1 MRRRQFIT
9 MLGGAAATW
18 PLTARAQR
26 PSERPLIGLVS
37 GARQSSTQG
46 ILSAFREGLREL
58 GYDEGRN
65 IDIVSRFADGRD
77 ERLPALAEE
86 LVRLQPALIV
96 PPGVNAAV
104 SVEHVTTTIPIV
116 SWALADAVHLGLV
129 ASYAHPGGNVTG
141 ITPYVDGL
149 PAKQMELAR
158 AVVPGAGKVGLLGN
172 MNDPKAPPQRQE
184 IEDAARSLEV
194 TVIVPELRNPED
206 LDGALRL
213 LAGERVDVVIVLQ
226 TTMTLSE
233 GWHIAALAIA
243 HRLPTV
249 FGYREN
255 VDAGGLISYGVDQ
268 RWCSRRAAAYVHK
281 ILHGTAPGDL
291 PVEFPTKLIMVVNLK
306 TAKALGLTMPPALLF
321 QADEVIK

>member
-1 MRRRQFIT
+1 M
-9 MLGGAAATW
+9 
-18 PLTARAQR
+18 
-26 PSERPLIGLVS
+26 
-37 GARQSSTQG
+37 
-46 ILSAFREGLREL
+46 
-58 GYDEGRN
+58 
-65 IDIVSRFADGRD
+65 
-77 ERLPALAEE
+77 
-86 LVRLQPALIV
+86 
-96 PPGVNAAV
+96 
-104 SVEHVTTTIPIV
+104 
-116 SWALADAVHLGLV
+116 V

-243 HRLPTV
+243 HRLQPSS
-249 FGYREN
+249 
-255 VDAGGLISYGVDQ
+255 DIAKMSMPAG
-268 RWCSRRAAAYVHK
+268 
-281 ILHGTAPGDL
+281 
-291 PVEFPTKLIMVVNLK
+291 
-306 TAKALGLTMPPALLF
+306 
-321 QADEVIK
+321 

>member
-1 MRRRQFIT
+1 MEMSETRGPDRARGIGGVRMRRRQFIT

-46 ILSAFREGLREL
+46 LLS
-58 GYDEGRN
+58 
-65 IDIVSRFADGRD
+65 
-77 ERLPALAEE
+77 
-86 LVRLQPALIV
+86 
-96 PPGVNAAV
+96 
-104 SVEHVTTTIPIV
+104 
-116 SWALADAVHLGLV
+116 
-129 ASYAHPGGNVTG
+129 
-141 ITPYVDGL
+141 
-149 PAKQMELAR
+149 
-158 AVVPGAGKVGLLGN
+158 N
-172 MNDPKAPPQRQE
+172 MNEPKAPPQRQE

-243 HRLPTV
+243 HRLQPSS
-249 FGYREN
+249 
-255 VDAGGLISYGVDQ
+255 DIAKMSMPAG
-268 RWCSRRAAAYVHK
+268 
-281 ILHGTAPGDL
+281 
-291 PVEFPTKLIMVVNLK
+291 
-306 TAKALGLTMPPALLF
+306 
-321 QADEVIK
+321 